1 MKTSGYTPISIAR
14 RLAGEVKQEREHQ
27 FKRHDS
33 QGNNVSLSD
42 RFQRTIKSV
51 YLHLHSKNMGST
63 ITLYVKYTY
72 PIYNLT
78 RREENPKRKEEEN
91 PQRREMKR
99 SKKRANLFSSQSR
112 ENAVLLKPR
121 CAKKIKSKSKNFH
134 IRSISRDR
142 SRHTRCNSYPKRQCK
157 RFAVYEPSISMA
169 KKKRH
174 IIKRGF
180 EDAWKNRKRRQR
192 SVVIHALVL
201 LFAGR

>member
-1 MKTSGYTPISIAR
+1 MSKGGKEPDGKSQMKTSGYTPISIAR

-27 FKRHDS
+27 FERHDN

-99 SKKRANLFSSQSR
+99 SKK
-112 ENAVLLKPR
+112 
-121 CAKKIKSKSKNFH
+121 KSKSFLLPV
-134 IRSISRDR
+134 S
-142 SRHTRCNSYPKRQCK
+142 
-157 RFAVYEPSISMA
+157 
-169 KKKRH
+169 
-174 IIKRGF
+174 G
-180 EDAWKNRKRRQR
+180 KRRPAETQMCKEDEIQIQKFPHQ
-192 SVVIHALVL
+192 IHIS
-201 LFAGR
+201 